1 MSQRVHMS
9 SVQEIESA
17 LTELP
22 LEDLEAV
29 RNWLEDFIEDRMEVS
44 EEFKSK
50 IQRAQREL
58 ADDVSSRTRQPGIS
72 S

>member
-1 MSQRVHMS
+1 MS